1 MTRKCCN
8 IKLMGYCLM
17 NCIGNRIE
25 CLICG
30 EIFEGK
36 VISLYYVLYC
46 HWFNNHKD
54 VCDFD
59 EYIGKYTRLL
69 EVYPLI
75 LR

>member
-1 MTRKCCN
+1 
-8 IKLMGYCLM
+8 M

-25 CLICG
+25 CSICG
-30 EIFEGK
+30 KIFEGEA
-36 VISLYYVLYC
+36 ISLDYVLYC

-54 VCDFD
+54 VCDFN
-59 EYIGKYTRLL
+59 EYIENYAILL